1 MAYSIHGPISYRQKI
16 ELGLLG
22 SSAIKPRCSVYS
34 SPCPEYVGTNL
45 SFGRNYWGKYGHFV
59 LFAIRVNKSVAIVFL
74 ITCFLQHAR
83 MYSISTLSKF
93 QVIYP
98 KRSWVIPLQSFLKDT
113 FDFMLQD
120 SHQTENKDLTNIRG
134 IIKVNDLLNVL
145 SSYVNEQVCVLYI
158 NSIVNV
164 IRGLRNKILHKRI
177 KINWYI
183 ILYMRNYSNASTPV
197 TINQYMRCP
206 FI

>member
-1 MAYSIHGPISYRQKI
+1 MSSFVSFVGNVSVSMAYSIHGPISYRQKI

-59 LFAIRVNKSVAIVFL
+59 LFAVRVNKSVAIVFL

-83 MYSISTLSKF
+83 MYSISTLTKF

-98 KRSWVIPLQSFLKDT
+98 KRSWVIGDYTRKPLNFLAK
-113 FDFMLQD
+113 
-120 SHQTENKDLTNIRG
+120 
-134 IIKVNDLLNVL
+134 
-145 SSYVNEQVCVLYI
+145 
-158 NSIVNV
+158 
-164 IRGLRNKILHKRI
+164 
-177 KINWYI
+177 
-183 ILYMRNYSNASTPV
+183 
-197 TINQYMRCP
+197 
-206 FI
+206 

>member
-1 MAYSIHGPISYRQKI
+1 MLGWKWSVINCNTYCYVAITMAYSIHGHISYRQKI

-98 KRSWVIPLQSFLKDT
+98 KRSWVIGDYTRKP
-113 FDFMLQD
+113 
-120 SHQTENKDLTNIRG
+120 
-134 IIKVNDLLNVL
+134 LNVL
-145 SSYVNEQVCVLYI
+145 A
-158 NSIVNV
+158 
-164 IRGLRNKILHKRI
+164 K
-177 KINWYI
+177 
-183 ILYMRNYSNASTPV
+183 
-197 TINQYMRCP
+197 
-206 FI
+206 

>member
-1 MAYSIHGPISYRQKI
+1 MITTYSGHADEDTEQLGLFADGPKTPNSIFCREDIWPCIKQVMSIRYFFLEFMAYLIHGHISYRQKI

-98 KRSWVIPLQSFLKDT
+98 KRS
-113 FDFMLQD
+113 
-120 SHQTENKDLTNIRG
+120 
-134 IIKVNDLLNVL
+134 
-145 SSYVNEQVCVLYI
+145 
-158 NSIVNV
+158 
-164 IRGLRNKILHKRI
+164 
-177 KINWYI
+177 
-183 ILYMRNYSNASTPV
+183 
-197 TINQYMRCP
+197 
-206 FI
+206 